1 MISNLGEV
9 LVWMNIWEFFTPLNH
24 LKQLSQ
30 CEYFVSRTETP
41 IDSVENL
48 NLVSQFRNTKA
59 GEAGLVITRSQ
70 ACTTAESGTNR

>member
-1 MISNLGEV
+1 
-9 LVWMNIWEFFTPLNH
+9 MNY

-30 CEYFVSRTETP
+30 CEWFVSRAETP
-41 IDSVENL
+41 IESVEKL

-70 ACTTAESGTNR
+70 ACTTAEGGTNR